1 MEKNKMRFNA
11 DDAGMSKG
19 VNSGIT
25 NLIKKGCFKLKKLT
39 VGQVEP
45 ESVKK
50 AWLRLRKFFF
60 VTVNSLT

>member
-1 MEKNKMRFNA
+1 MFNIL
-11 DDAGMSKG
+11 KE
-19 VNSGIT
+19 VKTCLNT

-50 AWLRLRKFFF
+50 ARLRLRKFFF